1 MNKFYIQ
8 IVLFFLTI
16 SLYVNNK
23 TLATEPS
30 PGRSTTPESTYQC
43 LTSEEI
49 YEKNKHLLCTDPE
62 ETVKADEVMKEA
74 VSQLVYH
81 ATSIDD
87 YELFDTNPSGNTFF
101 YKKRHKKLTN
111 VLKIKYAI
119 YGSDQYNELIN
130 ELWDPDNVVFIN
142 TGSIK
147 IVRVYNPNLVM
158 VQQRY
163 KNPFSSVHKY
173 FYALSAKFE
182 VSKNKTVLVMA
193 SADIND
199 HNLSTEPYQN
209 TIVESANLFKTD
221 IDSEDDIRKG
231 KLKKTFINIAGYL
244 IEKKDGYSDI
254 TYIESVGCHAP
265 ISLKRM
271 IRKYLCCFLPHK

>member
-1 MNKFYIQ
+1 M
-8 IVLFFLTI
+8 
-16 SLYVNNK
+16 
-23 TLATEPS
+23 
-30 PGRSTTPESTYQC
+30 
-43 LTSEEI
+43 
-49 YEKNKHLLCTDPE
+49 
-62 ETVKADEVMKEA
+62 
-74 VSQLVYH
+74 
-81 ATSIDD
+81 
-87 YELFDTNPSGNTFF
+87 
-101 YKKRHKKLTN
+101 
-111 VLKIKYAI
+111 KYAI

-265 ISLKRM
+265 ISLKLVRVYNPNLVM
-271 IRKYLCCFLPHK
+271 VQQRYKNPFSSVHKYFYALSAKFEVSKNKTVLVMASADINDHNLSTEPYQNTIVESANLFKTDIDSEDDIRKGKLKKTFINIAGYLIEKKDGYSDITYIES